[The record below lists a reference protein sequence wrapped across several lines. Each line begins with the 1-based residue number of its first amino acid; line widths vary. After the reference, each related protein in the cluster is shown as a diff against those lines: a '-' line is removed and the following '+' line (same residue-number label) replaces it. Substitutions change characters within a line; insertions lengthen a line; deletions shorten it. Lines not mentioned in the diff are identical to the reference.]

1 MLFFARARR
10 AVRRMME
17 VAAPPARARV
27 ACVAASAAGAR
38 EAWRHAH
45 AAPHARPAAV
55 ATAAAA
61 AGALRAARHPPR
73 VRRRVRRLFLPD
85 SYAHRWE
92 EFPHDTSETL
102 WVWCETDDIWD
113 LVQKHRPHAVRWA
126 GYTRPTFP
134 PAPLRVDAET
144 GRFAW
149 ALPDGAELRAW
160 GEAGA

>member
-1 MLFFARARR
+1 
-10 AVRRMME
+10 MME
-17 VAAPPARARV
+17 VAAPRARPRGV
-27 ACVAASAAGAR
+27 RHRLRRRRAGA
-38 EAWRHAH
+38 WRRAH
-45 AAPHARPAAV
+45 AAPTRPAAV

-92 EFPHDTSETL
+92 EFPHDTSDTL

-160 GEAGA
+160 GEAGATGTGLDGENR